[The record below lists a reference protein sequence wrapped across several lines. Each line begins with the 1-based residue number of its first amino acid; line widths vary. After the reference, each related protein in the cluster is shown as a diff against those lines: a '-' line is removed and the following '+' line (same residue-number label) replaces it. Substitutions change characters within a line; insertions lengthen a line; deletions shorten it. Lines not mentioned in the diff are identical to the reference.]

1 MSKET
6 LELVLLGRGGIE
18 ALSVCVKRDL
28 VCQKRPWNL
37 FFSAVVASR
46 RCRSWSICMY
56 ELSEVSM
63 SCMYE
68 LSEVSMTLGYRVYR
82 HLHVQVLLL
91 VAVIARQLRLVRV
104 RLRL

>member
-1 MSKET
+1 
-6 LELVLLGRGGIE
+6 
-18 ALSVCVKRDL
+18 
-28 VCQKRPWNL
+28 
-37 FFSAVVASR
+37 
-46 RCRSWSICMY
+46 MY